1 MELAI
6 CTCTQ
11 ASSQVLAEGFRRRGC
26 WSVQQ
31 RNARLTL
38 PASPAAA
45 PGTSPPCARLSCFS
59 KPLLDLEQS
68 LAHGRCPSVLAVE
81 AARDSCED
89 SIRKRIRADAASGTH
104 HGLLDAR

>member
-11 ASSQVLAEGFRRRGC
+11 ASRVLAEGFRRRGC

-45 PGTSPPCARLSCFS
+45 PGN
-59 KPLLDLEQS
+59 Q
-68 LAHGRCPSVLAVE
+68 PSVCSSVLLFKTP
-81 AARDSCED
+81 ARPRTVPGAREVPISPSC
-89 SIRKRIRADAASGTH
+89 RGRTGQ
-104 HGLLDAR
+104 L